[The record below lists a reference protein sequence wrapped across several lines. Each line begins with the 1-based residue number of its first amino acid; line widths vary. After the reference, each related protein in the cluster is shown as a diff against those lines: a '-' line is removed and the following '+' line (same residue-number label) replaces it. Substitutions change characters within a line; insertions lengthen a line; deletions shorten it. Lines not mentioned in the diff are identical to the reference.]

1 MAKKNSNNET
11 RTKIDDVHEALT
23 GLEQKVENNKK
34 IIVWVCTAIALIVA
48 LILIYVY
55 LIRKPAIQKADD
67 QLGQAFN
74 EQMFV
79 GDSTALLLYKDLAE
93 NGSHDGANLASL
105 YAATILYKDGK
116 YEEAL
121 KYLDDFSTSEKIIS
135 ATSESLKGDCYV
147 NLKQYDK
154 ALDCY
159 EDAVDEA
166 DGNPYLTPIF
176 LGKQAN
182 VQHELKNYAA
192 EAKLY
197 QQIKDDYSKEY
208 LNTARYY
215 NAGANPTLIPI
226 DKYIERAKALA
237 GENK

>member
-11 RTKIDDVHEALT
+11 RTKIDDVNEALT
-23 GLEQKVENNKK
+23 TLEQKVEKNKK
-34 IIVWVCTAIALIVA
+34 ILVWFCVAIALIVA
-48 LILIYVY
+48 VILIYVY
-55 LIRKPAIQKADD
+55 MVRKPGVEKADD
-67 QLGQAFN
+67 QLGKAFN

-79 GDSTALLLYKDLAE
+79 GDSTALVLYKDLAD
-93 NGSHDGANLASL
+93 NGSYDGANLASL
-105 YAATILYKDGK
+105 YAATILYKEGK

-166 DGNPYLTPIF
+166 DGNPYLTPVF

-208 LNTARYY
+208 LQTARYY
-215 NAGANPTLIPI
+215 NVSSNPTLIPI

-237 GENK
+237 AQQQ